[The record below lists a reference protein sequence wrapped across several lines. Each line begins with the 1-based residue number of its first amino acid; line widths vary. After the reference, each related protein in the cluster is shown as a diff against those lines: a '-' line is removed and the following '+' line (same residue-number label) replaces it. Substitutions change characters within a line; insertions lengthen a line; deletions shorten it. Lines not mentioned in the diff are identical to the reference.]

1 MTLSVSTL
9 KLLNKLFPQ
18 PAHPLNMAQDGTKS
32 TAQWQMERGG
42 ETLRYFL
49 QAVSEKELFQDR
61 TVLDMGCGPGG
72 KTCYYGTR
80 GVKKVV
86 GLDLLPDFI
95 AEAQALAEQEGLG
108 ERVDFVAA
116 DATAM
121 PFADETFDVIIAN
134 DFMEHVGNPEGA
146 LREAHRVLRKGG
158 RLYVN
163 FPPYYHPYGAHLSDA
178 IAIPWVHRFFSEE
191 TLIQAYKDLVRA
203 YPDGEKRIAFRFSK
217 DEKGQEYLSYVN
229 GMTIERFEKILQKT
243 PYLKVAYYRE
253 APLRDF
259 LAPLSKNP
267 SLREYLVRM
276 VVVILEKK

>member
-1 MTLSVSTL
+1 MALAVSML
-9 KLLNKLFPQ
+9 KFLNTLFPQ

-49 QAVSEKELFQDR
+49 QAVSERELFEDR
-61 TVLDMGCGPGG
+61 VVLDMGCGPGG
-72 KTCYYGTR
+72 KTCYYATR

-95 AEAQALAEQEGLG
+95 AEARALAEQEGLLDS
-108 ERVDFVAA
+108 VDFVAA

-134 DFMEHVGNPEGA
+134 DFMEHVGDPEGA
-146 LREAHRVLRKGG
+146 LREAHRVLKKGG
-158 RLYVN
+158 RLFVN

-178 IAIPWVHRFFSEE
+178 IAIPWVHSLFSEQ
-191 TLIQAYKDLVRA
+191 TMIDAYKDLVRV
-203 YPDGEKRIAFRFSK
+203 YPDSEKRIAFRFSK
-217 DEKGQEYLSYVN
+217 DAQGREYLSYVN
-229 GMTIERFEKILQKT
+229 GMTIERFQKILKAT

-259 LAPLSKNP
+259 LAPLSKINGAK
-267 SLREYLVRM
+267 EYFVRM
-276 VVVILEKK
+276 VVVVLEK